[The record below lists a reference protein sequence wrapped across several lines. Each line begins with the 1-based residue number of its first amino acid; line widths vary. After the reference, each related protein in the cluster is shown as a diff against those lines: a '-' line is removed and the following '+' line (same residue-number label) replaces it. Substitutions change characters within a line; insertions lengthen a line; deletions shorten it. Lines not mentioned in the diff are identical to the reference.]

1 MKNEKGTMA
10 SWLVCLTLDQVIQV
24 QALAGDIL
32 LCSWDT
38 LLTLF
43 LSTQVYKWVTTTLM
57 LGVTLH

>member
-1 MKNEKGTMA
+1 MKNENGVMA
-10 SWLVCLTLDQVIQV
+10 SWLVCLTLNQVIQV

-57 LGVTLH
+57 LG

>member
-1 MKNEKGTMA
+1 MKNEKGVMA

-24 QALAGDIL
+24 QALARDIL

>member
-1 MKNEKGTMA
+1 MKNEKGVMA

-32 LCSWDT
+32 LCFWDT

-43 LSTQVYKWVTTTLM
+43 LSTHVYKWVTTTLM

>member
-1 MKNEKGTMA
+1 MKNEKGVMA

-24 QALAGDIL
+24 QVLAGDIM

>member
-1 MKNEKGTMA
+1 MKNEKGVMA

-57 LGVTLH
+57 PGVTLH

>member
-1 MKNEKGTMA
+1 MKNEKGVMA

-24 QALAGDIL
+24 QALVRDIL

-43 LSTQVYKWVTTTLM
+43 LSTQAYKWVTTTFM

>member
-1 MKNEKGTMA
+1 MA
-10 SWLVCLTLDQVIQV
+10 SWLVRLTLDQVLQV

-57 LGVTLH
+57 LG